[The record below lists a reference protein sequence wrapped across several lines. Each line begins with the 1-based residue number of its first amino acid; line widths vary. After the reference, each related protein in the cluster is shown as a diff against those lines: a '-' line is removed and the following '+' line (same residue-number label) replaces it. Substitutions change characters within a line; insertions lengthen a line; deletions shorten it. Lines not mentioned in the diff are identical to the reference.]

1 MIKITHYEVYTDTG
15 SGWQLIDRFAAE
27 QRQEAFNLAKE
38 QEQAKLKTKIIKEVF
53 DVQDNSYQES
63 VEYVSNLSKG
73 GKGGKS
79 SGGGD
84 VPVGV
89 YENVISGDVP
99 VKSVKPKDNVFTAI
113 IKLVALIILCLVLAN
128 LLVGLIFPVIESF
141 IPEENNKPILFTIFF
156 VLFLSIAVPL
166 ILKQVP
172 WYVFTEAANA
182 RRSGLRPVSEKKFY
196 DRAEDLLRLYNLND
210 DVYPIATPAFPE
222 APLEYKHYIVSFLS
236 ELLTQLQSP
245 SAMQNNF
252 SKLGLKLLIY
262 GGCLEMARYSGLTIS
277 EANSLLYEAFKIID
291 GDNADLEAFYE
302 AKHSY
307 RDNKVAIF
315 LTGVGAYVMSHII
328 AKRPLPTDIL
338 NVTFNKWEK
347 QNQELNT
354 DYISPELEPQG
365 NDDIFHDVLVS
376 IKSDLKFMDTSIP
389 NQNEV
394 AVQTSSEIRNII
406 FNLLGKYKGT
416 DAVED
421 GGITSIRFRRLNY
434 AVKFA
439 VECLK
444 DIATYQEETNNE
456 ALLLRNCCV
465 LTEDKPGEAP
475 NLSDYL
481 ADMFEHVYNNEIV
494 VTAPVH
500 EALAASDYKFDFL
513 GEKAFA
519 RQGTA
524 VALYK
529 LLD

>member
-182 RRSGLRPVSEKKFY
+182 RRSGAPAGFGKK
-196 DRAEDLLRLYNLND
+196 
-210 DVYPIATPAFPE
+210 
-222 APLEYKHYIVSFLS
+222 
-236 ELLTQLQSP
+236 
-245 SAMQNNF
+245 
-252 SKLGLKLLIY
+252 
-262 GGCLEMARYSGLTIS
+262 
-277 EANSLLYEAFKIID
+277 
-291 GDNADLEAFYE
+291 
-302 AKHSY
+302 
-307 RDNKVAIF
+307 
-315 LTGVGAYVMSHII
+315 
-328 AKRPLPTDIL
+328 
-338 NVTFNKWEK
+338 
-347 QNQELNT
+347 
-354 DYISPELEPQG
+354 
-365 NDDIFHDVLVS
+365 VL
-376 IKSDLKFMDTSIP
+376 
-389 NQNEV
+389 
-394 AVQTSSEIRNII
+394 
-406 FNLLGKYKGT
+406 
-416 DAVED
+416 
-421 GGITSIRFRRLNY
+421 
-434 AVKFA
+434 
-439 VECLK
+439 
-444 DIATYQEETNNE
+444 
-456 ALLLRNCCV
+456 
-465 LTEDKPGEAP
+465 
-475 NLSDYL
+475 
-481 ADMFEHVYNNEIV
+481 
-494 VTAPVH
+494 
-500 EALAASDYKFDFL
+500 
-513 GEKAFA
+513 
-519 RQGTA
+519 
-524 VALYK
+524 
-529 LLD
+529 

>member
-15 SGWQLIDRFAAE
+15 GGWQLIDRFAAE

-38 QEQAKLKTKIIKEVF
+38 QEQSKQKVKIIKEVF

-63 VEYVSNLSKG
+63 VEYVSNL

-79 SGGGD
+79 SKTGGGGD
-84 VPVGV
+84 IPAGV
-89 YENVISGDVP
+89 YESAG
-99 VKSVKPKDNVFTAI
+99 SADNAAKTVRPQDNIFTAV

-128 LLVGLIFPVIESF
+128 LLVGLIFPIIEGF

-172 WYVFTEAANA
+172 WYVFTEPANG
-182 RRSGLRPVSEKKFY
+182 RRSGQRPISEKKFY

-236 ELLTQLQSP
+236 ELLTNLQSP
-245 SAMQNNF
+245 SSMQNKF
-252 SKLGLKLLIY
+252 SKFGLKLLVY
-262 GGCLEMARYSGLTIS
+262 GGCLEMARYSGLSIT
-277 EANSLLYEAFKIID
+277 EANSLLYESFKIID
-291 GDNADLEAFYE
+291 GDEADLEAFYE

-315 LTGVGAYVMSHII
+315 LTGVGAYMMSHII

-347 QNQELNT
+347 QNQAMNT
-354 DYISPELEPQG
+354 DTLSPELESQG
-365 NDDIFHDVLVS
+365 NDDIFHDVIVS

-389 NQNEV
+389 NQEEV
-394 AVQTSSEIRNII
+394 ATQTSSEIRNII
-406 FNLLGKYKGT
+406 FNLLGKYKG
-416 DAVED
+416 DNAIEAD
-421 GGITSIRFRRLNY
+421 GITSIHFRRLNH

-439 VECLK
+439 VESLK
-444 DIATYQEETNNE
+444 DIGTYQEETNNE

-465 LTEDKPGEAP
+465 ITEDKPNEAP

-481 ADMFEHVYNNEIV
+481 ADMFDHVYNNEIV

-500 EALAASDYKFDFL
+500 EALATSDYKFDFL
-513 GEKAFA
+513 GEKIFS
-519 RQGTA
+519 RRGTA